1 MLRRV
6 RGWPVR
12 ISCKITSHRHTTCPR
27 VLDDPTHIGDNLRQ
41 YVLAFSPAAQEV
53 LEKFDLRPSSA
64 DVAVS
69 AHM

>member
-1 MLRRV
+1 VLRRV

-12 ISCKITSHRHTTCPR
+12 ISWQDHFASPHHLPK